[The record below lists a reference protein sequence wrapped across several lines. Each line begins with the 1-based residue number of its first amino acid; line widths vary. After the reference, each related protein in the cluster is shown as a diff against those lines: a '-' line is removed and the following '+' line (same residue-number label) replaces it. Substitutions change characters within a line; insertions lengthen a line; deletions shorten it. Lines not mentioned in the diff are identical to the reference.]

1 MKVQEDL
8 QDIIKKMQNI
18 YENINSIQ
26 YKNEEINRTIENMV
40 GKEYQETNKKTKVM
54 PTAYI
59 F

>member
-1 MKVQEDL
+1 MKVKEDL

-40 GKEYQETNKKTKVM
+40 GEEYQEKNKKTKVM